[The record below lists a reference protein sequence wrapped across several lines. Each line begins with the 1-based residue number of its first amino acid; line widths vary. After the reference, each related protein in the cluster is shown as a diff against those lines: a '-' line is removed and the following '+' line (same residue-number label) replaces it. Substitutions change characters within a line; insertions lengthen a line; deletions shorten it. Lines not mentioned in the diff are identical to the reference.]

1 MVSKVEFVNFDV
13 IQESW
18 DEYKLPDS
26 RTLRF
31 YSLLTMPLKRTHDNG
46 DIEYRLR
53 TSIHYTISKN
63 GALLGINSGG
73 KYPIKQVKESLTESP
88 IKPVAVVKSSDNTY
102 SLRDSKTAY
111 IRTEVVWVQKTSL
124 FSDGISIYYV
134 ETRKNDGIK

>member
-18 DEYKLPDS
+18 DEYKLPDN
-26 RTLRF
+26 RTLGF
-31 YSLLTMPLKRTHDNG
+31 YSLLTMPLKKTHDNG
-46 DIEYRLR
+46 DVEYHLR

-73 KYPIKQVKESLTESP
+73 KYTIKQVKESLTESP
-88 IKPVAVVKSSDNTY
+88 IKPVVVVKSSDNTY

-124 FSDGISIYYV
+124 FSDGIPIYYV
-134 ETRKNDGIK
+134 ETRKNDEIK